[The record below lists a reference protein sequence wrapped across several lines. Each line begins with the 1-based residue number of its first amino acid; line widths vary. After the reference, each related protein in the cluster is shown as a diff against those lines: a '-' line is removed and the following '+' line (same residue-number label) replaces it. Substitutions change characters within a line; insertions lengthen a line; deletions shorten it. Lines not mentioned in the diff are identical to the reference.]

1 VSGVLFAAA
10 IAALVPAGFLAAR
23 WLRLEELP
31 RAAAAPVLA
40 AAGAVILAT
49 EMLLL
54 DAFRVAWRVDL
65 LVAPAVA
72 GAAALAIG
80 ARRRRKPAP
89 APPLSGRARAMLAV
103 AALELAVAFVL
114 ATTGHATS
122 PDYVTFWGTKGQ
134 RFAARGAIDVPF
146 LRLIHPDYP
155 PMVPLLEAWGSMVA
169 GGFDWMGPTVFLPLF
184 LALAAW
190 GFWGLS
196 RETLGEARAAELTA
210 IFAGLLAYLGLVDL
224 NAGGA
229 EGPLWFFEALALC
242 ALLLRGGGARDR
254 IAGLALAGAVWTKA
268 EGAAF
273 AFLVLVAFSAA
284 RARRG
289 RMLPFLRDAAILPAA
304 AFGAWA
310 LYCRAHGL
318 APRFRVETLTTIEL
332 RLLPG
337 VLLAIARNAG
347 YHAAYLPWLVVLLA
361 IPGGKPGRE
370 QLAAAAGG
378 AGFVGI
384 LVALYMHGAEVPRQ
398 MIGWSASR
406 ALVGPLVCLFL
417 AAATGPAP
425 VRTGTPSLREAI
437 PCANPS

>member
-1 VSGVLFAAA
+1 MSPLLFATA
-10 IAALVPAGFLAAR
+10 IAVLVPAGFLTAR
-23 WLRLEELP
+23 WLRLGELS
-31 RAAAAPVLA
+31 RAAAVPVLA
-40 AAGAVILAT
+40 AAGSVILAA

-54 DAFRVAWRVDL
+54 DSFRVAWRVDL
-65 LVAPAVA
+65 LVAPAIA
-72 GAAALAIG
+72 GAAAMAIG
-80 ARRRRKPAP
+80 ARSRRTSVPAH
-89 APPLSGRARAMLAV
+89 PLSGRARAMLAV
-103 AALELAVAFVL
+103 AALELAVAFFL
-114 ATTGHATS
+114 AATGHMTS

-134 RFAARGAIDVPF
+134 RFAALGSIDVTF

-155 PMVPLLEAWGSMVA
+155 PMVPLLETWGSTVA
-169 GGFDWMGPTVFLPLF
+169 GGFDWMGPTVFLPVF
-184 LALAAW
+184 LALAAL

-254 IAGLALAGAVWTKA
+254 IAGVALAGAVWTKA

-289 RMLPFLRDAAILPAA
+289 KMLPFLRDAAILPAA

-310 LYCRAHGL
+310 LYCRTHGL
-318 APRFRVETLTTIEL
+318 APRFRVETVTTIEL

-347 YHAAYLPWLVVLLA
+347 YHAAYLPWIVVLLA

-370 QLAAAAGG
+370 QLAAAACA
-378 AGFVGI
+378 AGFTGI
-384 LVALYMHGAEVPRQ
+384 LVMIYMHGGEVPRQ

-406 ALVGPLVCLFL
+406 ALVSPVVCLFL
-417 AAATGPAP
+417 AAATAPGPGPGEAQ
-425 VRTGTPSLREAI
+425 SLREAMS
-437 PCANPS
+437 CANPS